1 MKPIAPAAPGHA
13 RPIPRTQTALVQS
26 RYGPEGEVLSLR
38 TDLSVAPPSATQV
51 QIEVRAASVNPI
63 DWQMIQGN
71 RRMIAR
77 RTFPFVPLFDLA
89 GVVSAVGASVLRF
102 KIGDTVHCDN
112 EIEGGGASQVVNVEE
127 DLVCVF
133 PPLLDFAEAAA
144 IPLAGQTALLAIDDA
159 GVGPGGSVVVIGA
172 SGGVGSFVV
181 QMAKALGVSRI
192 IAVCS
197 ARNAAFV
204 RDLGA
209 DEVIDYAAQ
218 TMEAVLAPRSI
229 DAVIDCVGGRSQ
241 WIAAK
246 RVLRGK
252 GRFVT
257 ISRDEDAEV
266 TIGAVLRLV
275 PPVLWRRF
283 ASRFGRRIR
292 YLTVF
297 LKASHTLLERVDAM
311 VASGA
316 VAPQV
321 TQHFE
326 FSEQGVISALRTSRN
341 GRVRGKIIV
350 QLSDSHRG

>member
-1 MKPIAPAAPGHA
+1 MKPTAPAAPGHA
-13 RPIPRTQTALVQS
+13 RPNPRTQTALVQS

-77 RTFPFVPLFDLA
+77 QTFPFVPLFDLA
-89 GVVSAVGASVLRF
+89 GVVTAVGSSVRRL
-102 KIGDTVHCDN
+102 KVGDTVHCDN
-112 EIEGGGASQVVNVEE
+112 EIDGGGASEVVNVEE
-127 DLVCVF
+127 DLVCAF

-144 IPLAGQTALLAIDDA
+144 VPLAGQTALLALDDA
-159 GVGPGGSVVVIGA
+159 GLGPGESLVVIGA

-181 QMAKALGVSRI
+181 LMAKALGVSRI

-209 DEVIDYAAQ
+209 HEVIDYAVQ
-218 TMEAVLAPRSI
+218 PMEAILAPRSV

-246 RVLRGK
+246 RVLRDG

-257 ISRDEDAEV
+257 ISRDEDAKV
-266 TIGAVLRLV
+266 TIAAVFRLM
-275 PPVLWRRF
+275 PPVMWRRL
-283 ASRFGRRIR
+283 ASRFGRRIK

-297 LKASHTLLERVDAM
+297 LKASHTLLARVDAL
-311 VASGA
+311 VASGG
-316 VAPQV
+316 VSPRV
-321 TQHFE
+321 TQRFE
-326 FSEQGVISALRTSRN
+326 FGEQGVISALKMSRS
-341 GRVRGKIIV
+341 GRVRGKIVV
-350 QLSDSHRG
+350 QLSDPHRG